1 MKFYAAVVNAYGKVG
16 QEFVDFASVIYNTTR
31 GKGRGKNLI
40 CLLSML
46 GVYANAEKVLLA
58 HAPSSKRAQ
67 RGDVLAAIAAKDGEA
82 VAAVPQVANR
92 ATVRQKKERSKTQ
105 KCPQFRGV
113 IIVKNGQKW
122 ICCTGCNPHTEVSY
136 AGWSQHCLK
145 HHPDVDPKTRDDHD
159 ASATASTDG
168 KKDKD
173 GGEPKKRLVNDQGV
187 QEARI
192 LQPKPWRM
200 PTRFNLQKA
209 IEEQKMRKAIAAGLC
224 KCPIETH
231 KVRKAIATGQFDLN
245 TLKMKSKQE

>member
-1 MKFYAAVVNAYGKVG
+1 MKLYAAVVNTYGKVG
-16 QEFVDFASVIYNTTR
+16 KEFVDFASVIDNTTR
-31 GKGRGKNLI
+31 GKGRGKERI

-46 GVYANAEKVLLA
+46 GVYANPEKVLLA
-58 HAPSSKRAQ
+58 QAPSPQRAQ

-82 VAAVPQVANR
+82 AAVVPQVANR

-159 ASATASTDG
+159 ARATASKAGNKDNDG
-168 KKDKD
+168 D
-173 GGEPKKRLVNDQGV
+173 EPKKRLRNGQGV

-192 LQPKPWRM
+192 PQPKPWRM
-200 PTRFNLQKA
+200 PSLSQNPGVCQ
-209 IEEQKMRKAIAAGLC
+209 G
-224 KCPIETH
+224 
-231 KVRKAIATGQFDLN
+231 
-245 TLKMKSKQE
+245 